1 MEAGPQALRGY
12 EPLLHDTRVP
22 EAAGDGGTGRCRLEF
37 ASGTPL
43 PELIEA
49 LRHVFASAPE
59 LDSVLLAPDGQPVGS
74 TARTRF
80 RQQVLTP
87 DASDEDLSVRAGL
100 GAGDHGTLPGAP
112 TRFTVYCYR
121 CGECGHVC
129 YRIAADEDPPP
140 CPVAG
145 HGAMRM
151 DR

>member
-12 EPLLHDTRVP
+12 EPLVHDTRVP
-22 EAAGDGGTGRCRLEF
+22 EAAGDGAIGQCRLEF
-37 ASGTPL
+37 ASGTRL

-49 LRHVFASAPE
+49 LRHVFAADPE
-59 LDSVLLAPDGQPVGS
+59 VDSVLLVPDGQPVGS

-80 RQQVLTP
+80 QQQVLTP
-87 DASDEDLSVRAGL
+87 DAWDGDLPVRGGL
-100 GAGDHGTLPGAP
+100 GAGDHGTLPGTP

-121 CGECGHVC
+121 CGECGHVS

-151 DR
+151 DQ